1 MPKNSSAS
9 NMEQTLTI
17 VIPCKNEEQYIGKL
31 LQDLYFQRIG
41 KTRIIVADAHST
53 DGTRSIVEHWKN
65 SLNIEIID
73 GGTVSYGRNT
83 GAQLATTPFV
93 LFIDADVRFFNDLVV
108 IRDALETIVY
118 EQLDLVALRAKS
130 YAKDWRAS
138 ILFTIFNVV
147 NRIMSKTTPFAVG
160 AFFLTRKS
168 TFDALGGFPDT
179 YTTSEDYLL
188 SKQYHPT
195 KFKIL
200 DHHFGQDDRRFKKMG
215 YIGMMKYMI
224 TNFFNRNNPEHF
236 INPNIKYWE

>member
-17 VIPCKNEEQYIGKL
+17 VIPCKNEEPYIGKL

-53 DGTRSIVEHWKN
+53 DGTRSIVEQWKG

-73 GGTVSYGRNT
+73 GGTVSYGRNA
-83 GAQLATTPFV
+83 GAKLATTPFV
-93 LFIDADVRFFNDLVV
+93 LFIDADVRFFKHWVV

-118 EQLDLVALRAKS
+118 EQLDLVTLRTKC
-130 YAKDWRAS
+130 YVKDWRAG
-138 ILFTIFNVV
+138 ILFTAFNIFNG
-147 NRIMSKTTPFAVG
+147 IMSKTTPFAVG

-168 TFDALGGFPDT
+168 TFDSLGGFPDT

-188 SKQYHPT
+188 SKQYQPK

-200 DHHFGQDDRRFKKMG
+200 DHHFGQDNRRFKKMG

>member
-1 MPKNSSAS
+1 MPQRSSAS
-9 NMEQTLTI
+9 NMKQALTI
-17 VIPCKNEEQYIGKL
+17 VIPCRNEEQYIEKL

-41 KTRIIVADAHST
+41 STKIIVADAHST
-53 DGTRSIVEHWKN
+53 DRTRSIVERWKGF
-65 SLNIEIID
+65 LNIEIID
-73 GGTVSYGRNT
+73 GGTVSYGRNA
-83 GAQLATTPFV
+83 GARLATTPFV
-93 LFIDADVRFFNDLVV
+93 LFIDADVRFFKDLVV

-118 EQLDLVALRAKS
+118 EQLDLVTLRAKS

-138 ILFTIFNVV
+138 ILFTAFNII
-147 NRIMSKTTPFAVG
+147 NKSMSRTTPFAVG

-168 TFDALGGFPDT
+168 TFDVLGGFPDA

-224 TNFFNRNNPEHF
+224 SNFFNRNNPAHF
-236 INPNIKYWE
+236 INPDIKYWE